1 MNMTTAT
8 ELREYIARKQ
18 QQIEDLERLYGTGVR
33 SAAIGEDIGILSF
46 YIRDAEQQ
54 LKQME
59 EANGT
64 D

>member
-1 MNMTTAT
+1 MTI
-8 ELREYIARKQ
+8 ESLREYIADKEKE
-18 QQIEDLERLYGTGVR
+18 ILALETRHGTGVR
-33 SAAIGEDIGILSF
+33 PSWVGEEISILSF
-46 YIRDAEQQ
+46 YKRDAEQQ

>member
-1 MNMTTAT
+1 MTIEECRA
-8 ELREYIARKQ
+8 YIARKQ

-33 SAAIGEDIGILSF
+33 SAAIGEDIGILYF
-46 YIRDAEQQ
+46 YKQDAEQQ

>member
-1 MNMTTAT
+1 MTTAT

-33 SAAIGEDIGILSF
+33 SAAIGEDIGIRSF